1 MKYSRDYRS
10 LFVSQLHAAYRVLAR
25 DLEAAVPDVDGAEG
39 HMLSYTLRYG
49 PCTVGTLSEV
59 FGVKGATLTGQ
70 LDKLE
75 RRGLLKRQPNPADR
89 RSFLVA
95 VTPKGERLMRRIGEH
110 VIKLEAGVRERVSD
124 RDYQGFLK
132 VIDAIR
138 EVRTA
143 GQGATG

>member
-1 MKYSRDYRS
+1 
-10 LFVSQLHAAYRVLAR
+10 
-25 DLEAAVPDVDGAEG
+25 
-39 HMLSYTLRYG
+39 MLSYTLRYG

-75 RRGLLKRQPNPADR
+75 KRGLLKRQPNPADR

-143 GQGATG
+143 GQGATR